1 MQVSELHMVVNP
13 IRFVRSL
20 SFPYG
25 SSREE
30 LDWIYCILDAKTIN
44 QSDEFQIVEQ
54 TLKKIHKKR

>member
-1 MQVSELHMVVNP
+1 MVVNP